1 MPDTEPPNRV
11 KLGPHTMEL
20 GADGVCVMTLV
31 GVLELQEAQRFAQEM
46 TAFQDRHPKAILVLN
61 MAEVATV
68 KPESRKA
75 IMTGVR
81 ERPYP
86 VCFIQA
92 SFALRALM
100 GLMLNALRILGSPM
114 PHAFVDTEKEG
125 RAWAK
130 TVQATWDPA
139 ASN

>member
-1 MPDTEPPNRV
+1 MPDSAPPNRL
-11 KLGPHTMEL
+11 KLGAHTMEL

-31 GVLELQEAQRFAQEM
+31 GVLELPEAERFTQEM
-46 TAFQDRHPKAILVLN
+46 AAFQDLYPKAILVLN
-61 MAEVATV
+61 MAEVETV

-81 ERPYP
+81 GRPYP

-114 PHAFVDTEKEG
+114 PHAFVDTETEG

-130 TVQATWDPA
+130 TVQATWSPPA
-139 ASN
+139 TN